1 MLNQCEA
8 VSSNGTYVSSDQ
20 SFSNKRDITKPT
32 VSQELLS
39 EIMAVGKYSL
49 KYISAQIHIPLIT
62 LRRIKS
68 GKTLNPRSSAFE
80 KILGFY
86 CRVCQ

>member
-8 VSSNGTYVSSDQ
+8 VSSYGTYVSSGQ
-20 SFSNKRDITKPT
+20 SFSNKREITKPT

-49 KYISAQIHIPLIT
+49 RSISAQVHIPLIT

-68 GKTLNPRSSAFE
+68 GQTKNPRASAFE
-80 KILGFY
+80 KIFKFY